1 MAFLFLAQGLRS
13 IDAKCKISRR
23 ETAVIRITRTD
34 ESPSQV
40 TLKVEGQIVSLSVS
54 VLEQECL
61 TSMQGNQK
69 VVLDFSDVTFI
80 DSQGMLMLKRIKRG
94 NLKIINCSDLIDD
107 CLKS

>member
-1 MAFLFLAQGLRS
+1 M
-13 IDAKCKISRR
+13 
-23 ETAVIRITRTD
+23 IRITRVN
-34 ESPSQV
+34 ESPQRV
-40 TLKVEGQIVSLSVS
+40 TMKVEGQIASDCVS
-54 VLEQECL
+54 VIEQECL

-80 DSQGMLMLKRIKRG
+80 DSRGMLMLKRIKGG

>member
-1 MAFLFLAQGLRS
+1 M
-13 IDAKCKISRR
+13 
-23 ETAVIRITRTD
+23 IRITRTD

-80 DSQGMLMLKRIKRG
+80 DSRGMLMLKRIRAG
-94 NLKIINCSDLIDD
+94 NLEIINCSDLMDD